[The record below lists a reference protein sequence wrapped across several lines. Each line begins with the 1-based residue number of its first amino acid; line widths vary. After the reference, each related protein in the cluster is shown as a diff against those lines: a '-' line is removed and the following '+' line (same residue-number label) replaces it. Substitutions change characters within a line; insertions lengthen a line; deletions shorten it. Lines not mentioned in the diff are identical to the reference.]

1 MVGLSSPVQC
11 KCQRA
16 SWVGGRAG
24 KRVAGTGLGLVLLT
38 TMPMTVSIVR
48 INWTKRLWAE
58 LDAQLE

>member
-24 KRVAGTGLGLVLLT
+24 ERVAGTGLGLVLLI
-38 TMPMTVSIVR
+38 TMPMTDDR
-48 INWTKRLWAE
+48 QHRL
-58 LDAQLE
+58 D

>member
-24 KRVAGTGLGLVLLT
+24 ERVAGTDGLVLLI
-38 TMPMTVSIVR
+38 TMPMTVNIVW
-48 INWTKRLWAE
+48 IN
-58 LDAQLE
+58 